1 MSYFLIQGRGFVE
14 YILVHSIY
22 PYPLHDLS
30 GDLLFVEVTTIYLQ
44 LSSKARISC
53 QWFRDVRKGHV
64 LMSMTK
70 HVLQGI
76 KDRTSFI
83 KTSL

>member
-1 MSYFLIQGRGFVE
+1 MHHRHPMSYFLIQGRGFVE

-44 LSSKARISC
+44 LSSKARIPVNGFGMSG
-53 QWFRDVRKGHV
+53 KGTCSWV
-64 LMSMTK
+64 
-70 HVLQGI
+70 
-76 KDRTSFI
+76 
-83 KTSL
+83 